1 MAWVMVEG
9 GLYAYHPGVPG
20 PFWLVHN
27 EQGANSLS
35 WLSCTHFRDFTGLS
49 TTAPP
54 DPPGLSTGTAAVPLA
69 GAYSL
74 RLQSSCDLLVLFA
87 QLIIQTLTEKD
98 ATSK

>member
-1 MAWVMVEG
+1 MHITQVF
-9 GLYAYHPGVPG
+9 L
-20 PFWLVHN
+20 
-27 EQGANSLS
+27 
-35 WLSCTHFRDFTGLS
+35 GLS
-49 TTAPP
+49 GLFIINKVPPPSPGSHALTSGTSPACLLPPPP